1 MLAFTHTMHDYNHTL
16 MVNQRNV
23 TKKKNSKNICLVA
36 RQSSSE
42 MFSRFRSESMKY
54 IYK

>member
-23 TKKKNSKNICLVA
+23 NKKKKL
-36 RQSSSE
+36 Q
-42 MFSRFRSESMKY
+42 KY
-54 IYK
+54 LSCCEAKQ

>member
-23 TKKKNSKNICLVA
+23 NKTKKKLQKYLSCKAVVKC
-36 RQSSSE
+36 SPGSE
-42 MFSRFRSESMKY
+42 VNP
-54 IYK
+54 

>member
-23 TKKKNSKNICLVA
+23 TKKKPPNKSVLLRGKAVVKC
-36 RQSSSE
+36 SPGSE
-42 MFSRFRSESMKY
+42 VNP
-54 IYK
+54 

>member
-23 TKKKNSKNICLVA
+23 TKKKTPKKSFLLRGKAVVKC
-36 RQSSSE
+36 SPSSE
-42 MFSRFRSESMKY
+42 VNP
-54 IYK
+54 